1 MWLANMRVKV
11 GDGCVFFIQSESC
24 VNSSTF
30 VNGTLCSI
38 LKNYSGIADK
48 NSKMRFTVY
57 YPCPSDVQFTPR
69 STDTLRGLKN
79 IIWKIVLGFLKHSV
93 YKVYKLFTLYLTMLV
108 TNKWIKD
115 WVEKNTFKVYG
126 TFLFISYS
134 DSSCLQLSFFK
145 YFIYYS

>member
-79 IIWKIVLGFLKHSV
+79 IIWKIVLGFLKHRIIQSV
-93 YKVYKLFTLYLTMLV
+93 QVV
-108 TNKWIKD
+108 H
-115 WVEKNTFKVYG
+115 
-126 TFLFISYS
+126 FIFNNVSHK
-134 DSSCLQLSFFK
+134 QMNQRLS
-145 YFIYYS
+145 